1 MNYLERIMNKIMKQK
16 NTDKMLLKSRD
27 MGNGKYEVN
36 GIVFYAESHAES
48 ILKYRRAHEQ
58 SSTK

>member
-1 MNYLERIMNKIMKQK
+1 MKQK